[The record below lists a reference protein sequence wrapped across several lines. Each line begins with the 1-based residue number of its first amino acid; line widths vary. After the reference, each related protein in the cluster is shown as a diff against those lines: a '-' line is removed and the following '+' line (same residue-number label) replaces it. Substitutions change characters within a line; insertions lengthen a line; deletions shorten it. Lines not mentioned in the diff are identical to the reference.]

1 MTWGNYESDVD
12 QNDSAT
18 KITINQLLRDITW
31 TPTHLFCLM
40 GSGPED
46 NVAVYY
52 QQQAEM
58 LEGFNEMD
66 KLTECG
72 SLPRMMSEVHK
83 IIFIAKCL

>member
-1 MTWGNYESDVD
+1 
-12 QNDSAT
+12 
-18 KITINQLLRDITW
+18 
-31 TPTHLFCLM
+31 M

-46 NVAVYY
+46 NVAEYY

-66 KLTECG
+66 ELTERG
-72 SLPRMMSEVHK
+72 SLHRMSKVHK

>member
-12 QNDSAT
+12 RNDSAT

-46 NVAVYY
+46 NVAEYY

-66 KLTECG
+66 ELTKRG
-72 SLPRMMSEVHK
+72 SLPMMSKVNK

>member
-12 QNDSAT
+12 RNDSAT

-46 NVAVYY
+46 NVAEYY

-66 KLTECG
+66 ELTERG
-72 SLPRMMSEVHK
+72 SLHRMSKVHK
-83 IIFIAKCL
+83 IIFIVKCL

>member
-46 NVAVYY
+46 NVAEYY

-66 KLTECG
+66 ELTKRG
-72 SLPRMMSEVHK
+72 SLPRMSKVHK